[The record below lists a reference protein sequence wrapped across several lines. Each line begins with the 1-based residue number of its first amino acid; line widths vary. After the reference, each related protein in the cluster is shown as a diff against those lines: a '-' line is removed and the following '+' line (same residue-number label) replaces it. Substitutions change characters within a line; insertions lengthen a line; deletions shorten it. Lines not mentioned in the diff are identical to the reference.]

1 MIQEIKNEKYGTITY
16 EESFLTGK
24 KNVYFN
30 GVQAQKTGKNTFV
43 INIKQVVDGEV
54 KEETVAFTLSGSLLS
69 GVSLVIGYE
78 VITIIPKTKWYEY
91 VLFFL
96 PVAIIIV
103 WGNSVELCQIVPVVG
118 GAVGGFIS
126 GLFSVLALSFSKR
139 TKNVFL
145 KVLIG
150 LASLAVTFIVC
161 ALVASMLL
169 GAIQ

>member
-16 EESFLTGK
+16 EESFFIDK
-24 KNVYFN
+24 KKLYFN
-30 GVQAQKTGKNTFV
+30 GVEAQKTGKNTFI
-43 INIKQVVDGEV
+43 INMKQVVDGEV
-54 KEETVAFTLSGSLLS
+54 KEETVVFTLTGSLLT
-69 GVSLVIGYE
+69 GVSLVVGYE

-118 GAVGGFIS
+118 GAIGGAIS
-126 GLFSVLALSFSKR
+126 GLFSVIAISFSKR

-150 LASLAVTFIVC
+150 LASLAITFIVC

-169 GAIQ
+169 SAIQ

>member
-16 EESFLTGK
+16 EESLLTGK

-30 GVQAQKTGKNTFV
+30 GVKAQKTGKNTFV
-43 INIKQVVDGEV
+43 INMKQVVDGEV
-54 KEETVAFTLSGSLLS
+54 KEETLVFTLSGSLLS

-78 VITIIPKTKWYEY
+78 VVTIIPKSKWYEY

-103 WGNSVELCQIVPVVG
+103 WGNSAELCQIVPVVG
-118 GAVGGFIS
+118 WAIGGFIS

-150 LASLAVTFIVC
+150 LASLVVTFIVC

-169 GAIQ
+169 SAIQ